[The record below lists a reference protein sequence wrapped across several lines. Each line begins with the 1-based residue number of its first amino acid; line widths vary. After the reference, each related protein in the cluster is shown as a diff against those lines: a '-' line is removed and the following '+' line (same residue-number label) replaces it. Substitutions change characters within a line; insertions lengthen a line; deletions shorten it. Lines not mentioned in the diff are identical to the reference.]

1 MVFSLCERPEIRE
14 REIRGKCPK
23 RSEITVQSGT
33 KDNSVSPKRSEIDF
47 PKARQVD

>member
-33 KDNSVSPKRSEIDF
+33 KDELSPKRSEIDF